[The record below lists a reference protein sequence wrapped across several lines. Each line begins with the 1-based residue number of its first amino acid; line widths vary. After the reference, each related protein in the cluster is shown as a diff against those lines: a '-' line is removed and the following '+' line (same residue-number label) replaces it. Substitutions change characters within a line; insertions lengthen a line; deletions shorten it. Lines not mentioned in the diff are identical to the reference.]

1 MTTRYRMIVPA
12 IRMAVPP
19 GMQMCRRCAN
29 VATAQPDGLSCV
41 CDAHAN
47 TVRQMIGRAEVDGQP
62 PAEDRP
68 PRRRGSRTPHGRTG
82 VSLLIPDIGLTDV
95 ACVHAISHVTEDDPR
110 RRLKRAS
117 RLREAFDSLRLAPRG
132 VLLGDF
138 NAEPFDPELWDDE
151 RIFAIRELAVV
162 RHIIRS
168 GAAIGKAPLWNP
180 MWARLGH
187 AQERVGGSHYYR
199 GDLRHSHWF
208 LYDQILVDS
217 GMATHFDSVEV
228 MMEMAGTLLADAKPG
243 PHRCAEGDHL
253 PVVATFL
260 PGERHAN

>member
-95 ACVHAISHVTEDDPR
+95 ACVHARLALTVYRLRRGSR
-110 RRLKRAS
+110 RRGRRVWSAEVAATIDAVTVPFAS
-117 RLREAFDSLRLAPRG
+117 GRIAID
-132 VLLGDF
+132 
-138 NAEPFDPELWDDE
+138 AEFPNTHDWRPMESEYW
-151 RIFAIRELAVV
+151 IVV
-162 RHIIRS
+162 RTNHNITVRS
-168 GAAIGKAPLWNP
+168 VVRRPL
-180 MWARLGH
+180 
-187 AQERVGGSHYYR
+187 
-199 GDLRHSHWF
+199 
-208 LYDQILVDS
+208 
-217 GMATHFDSVEV
+217 V
-228 MMEMAGTLLADAKPG
+228 MM
-243 PHRCAEGDHL
+243 
-253 PVVATFL
+253 VVA
-260 PGERHAN
+260 